1 MSSGYPIGPP
11 PMAQGP
17 QRVGSNTRLLWILIG
32 AGVLLTAAVVVA
44 GFYFVGGFV
53 GMIRAEVSRQ
63 TLAREYE
70 QYFYEVYE
78 LPGEPM
84 FSTPSTPMERVGNH
98 TREMLRFLLTAQAY
112 AADVEAR
119 NGESG
124 SYYYASFSS
133 SSNFQ
138 KAMDLLDSLAKEYA
152 NVADAH
158 KQVPSQF
165 LDSIREVATDAESKR
180 FFKEQERFHLREAE
194 LYAEESKLVQNI
206 VTLEKERA
214 NLLWANRRHLEA
226 DEFGYATLKPS
237 APRNARL
244 RLDVLDS
251 LIGAQVEMREELRR
265 ELQGA
270 FNKFYYTVT
279 GQREDFTD

>member
-1 MSSGYPIGPP
+1 
-11 PMAQGP
+11 MAQGP

-158 KQVPSQF
+158 KQVSSQF

-237 APRNARL
+237 APIDARL

-251 LIGAQVEMREELRR
+251 LIKAQDDMREELRR